1 MKAET
6 NQRLVV
12 VQQPGV
18 LTLSCSA
25 QTAAEY
31 CWFQHPSGVPLL
43 FSTHRVTLDN
53 IRWYWYEDTLAQGV
67 CTIKVESSNSS
78 EDSGEWTC
86 NLGLPVISN
95 EEYVV
100 PITVGVSGTIENI
113 LYHGQSE
120 VCKGTYF

>member
-31 CWFQHPSGVPLL
+31 CWFRNPSGVPLR
-43 FSTHRVTLDN
+43 FSTDSVYLDY
-53 IRWYWYEDTLAQGV
+53 IRSYSYEDTLAQGV

-100 PITVGVSGTIENI
+100 PITVGVSGTIENF
-113 LYHGQSE
+113 LYHG
-120 VCKGTYF
+120 